1 MIPAGGQ
8 ARPVL
13 TLFRTVTR
21 SQELPT
27 HAPEPGPVQSLAR
40 GLHLLELLAAD
51 EPGLTLTDLA
61 QTAGLP
67 PSTTHRLL
75 KGLERR
81 RFVHHDGD
89 SGRWQVGVQAFTVGS
104 AFVRGRNVVALARP
118 FLRHLV
124 DKSGE
129 TANLAVE
136 DAGEAVYLAQVECNE
151 TMRAFARP
159 GARIPMHCTAVGK
172 ALLAAASPDAAAR
185 VLTHAPLAKLTPR
198 TLTDPQALTGELLA
212 IRGRGFAVDDEEQA
226 VGLRCVAA
234 TLHDATGGA
243 LAALSVS
250 GPSARIT
257 DERLPDLGR
266 LVAGTCQEISRQI
279 GGPAPVAETHR

>member
-1 MIPAGGQ
+1 MTHSRA
-8 ARPVL
+8 
-13 TLFRTVTR
+13 VTT
-21 SQELPT
+21 SKKNHPNP
-27 HAPEPGPVQSLAR
+27 PEPGPVQSLAR
-40 GLHLLELLAAD
+40 GLHLLELLAGD

-61 QTAGLP
+61 QISDLP

-75 KGLERR
+75 KGLEKR
-81 RFVHHDGD
+81 RFVHQD
-89 SGRWQVGVQAFTVGS
+89 SDTGRWQVGVQAFTVGS

-118 FLRHLV
+118 YLRQLV
-124 DKSGE
+124 DQAGE

-136 DAGEAVYLAQVECNE
+136 DAGEAVYLAQVECTE

-172 ALLAAASPDAAAR
+172 ALLAAASPETAAR
-185 VLTHAPLAKLTPR
+185 VLTNAPLPKLTSK
-198 TLTDPQALTGELLA
+198 TLTDPQVLTGELLTIRSRGYA
-212 IRGRGFAVDDEEQA
+212 IDNEEQA

-234 TLHDATGGA
+234 TLHDATGEA

-257 DERLPDLGR
+257 DGRLPDLGR
-266 LVAGTCQEISRQI
+266 LVAETCREITRQI
-279 GGPAPVAETHR
+279 GGPVRQA

>member
-1 MIPAGGQ
+1 MTPVGGRDRLPLLLFQ
-8 ARPVL
+8 A
-13 TLFRTVTR
+13 VTIDT
-21 SQELPT
+21 ETPT
-27 HAPEPGPVQSLAR
+27 NLPEPGPVQSLAR
-40 GLHLLELLAAD
+40 GLHLLELLSAD

-61 QTAGLP
+61 QLSGLP

-75 KGLERR
+75 KGLEKR
-81 RFVHHDGD
+81 RFVHHDSD
-89 SGRWQVGVQAFTVGS
+89 TGRWQVGVQAFTVGS

-118 FLRHLV
+118 YLRHLV
-124 DKSGE
+124 DQAGE

-136 DAGEAVYLAQVECNE
+136 DAGEAVYLAQVECTQ

-172 ALLAAASPDAAAR
+172 ALLAAASPEAAAR
-185 VLTHAPLAKLTPR
+185 VLTRAPLPKLTSR
-198 TLTDPQALTGELLA
+198 TLTDPQVLTGELLT
-212 IRGRGFAVDDEEQA
+212 IRGRGYAVDDEEQA

-234 TLHDATGGA
+234 TLHDATGQA

-257 DERLPDLGR
+257 DSRLPDLCR
-266 LVAGTCQEISRQI
+266 LVAETCQEITRQI
-279 GGPAPVAETHR
+279 GGPVPKA

>member
-1 MIPAGGQ
+1 MTPVGGFGRLPLPLFQ
-8 ARPVL
+8 A
-13 TLFRTVTR
+13 VTIDT
-21 SQELPT
+21 ETPT
-27 HAPEPGPVQSLAR
+27 NLPEPGPVQSLAR

-61 QTAGLP
+61 QISGLP

-75 KGLERR
+75 KGLEKR

-89 SGRWQVGVQAFTVGS
+89 TGRWQVGVQAFTVGS

-118 FLRHLV
+118 YLRHLV
-124 DKSGE
+124 DRAGE

-136 DAGEAVYLAQVECNE
+136 DAGEAVYLAQVECTQ

-172 ALLAAASPDAAAR
+172 ALLAAASPEAAAR
-185 VLTHAPLAKLTPR
+185 VLTRAPLPKLTPR
-198 TLTDPQALTGELLA
+198 TLTDPQVLTGELLT
-212 IRGRGFAVDDEEQA
+212 IRGRGYAVDDEEQA

-234 TLHDATGGA
+234 TLHDATGEA

-257 DERLPDLGR
+257 DSRLPDLCR
-266 LVAGTCQEISRQI
+266 LVAETCQEITRQI
-279 GGPAPVAETHR
+279 GGPVPKA